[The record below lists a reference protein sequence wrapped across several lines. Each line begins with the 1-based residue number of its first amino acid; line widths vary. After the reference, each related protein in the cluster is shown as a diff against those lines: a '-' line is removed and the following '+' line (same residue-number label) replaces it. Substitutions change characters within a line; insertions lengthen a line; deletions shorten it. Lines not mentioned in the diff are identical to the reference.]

1 LKRNPLDREGRMEVK
16 SYRSPV
22 QKLLRFFERSR
33 DGWKRKCRNGKV
45 TIKRLTNRVRKL
57 EKSRDLW
64 RQRSQEQQEKLRRS
78 REEWEM
84 EKNSG

>member
-1 LKRNPLDREGRMEVK
+1 MEVK

-22 QKLLRFFERSR
+22 RKLLRFFEQSR

-57 EKSRDLW
+57 EKSRELW
-64 RQRSQEQQEKLRRS
+64 RRRWQVQQEELRRT
-78 REEWEM
+78 REEWEV
-84 EKNSG
+84 EKNGG